1 MSKNIKSV
9 AQNNIGYTGV
19 VRLSQ
24 YTSNKKFT
32 IAEIH
37 NEGGKPLFNFLADC
51 LISDFAT
58 AGANRPTK
66 IALLYVNDE
75 TDPATIEAAEGTS
88 FIYLLKAPEKVYSET
103 EGVVRYS
110 FIIPQEYF
118 AAGRPDSVRF
128 NAIGLYCD
136 STDDVNDYAARC
148 DVDTGTWDISIS
160 SVLVL
165 DWELHIANHFDS
177 QEGNN

>member
-1 MSKNIKSV
+1 MSKSIKST
-9 AQNNIGYTGV
+9 AQNNIGYTGI

-24 YTSNKKFT
+24 YTGDKKFT

-37 NEGGKPLFNFLADC
+37 NKGGKALFDFLASC
-51 LISDFAT
+51 LIGNFTEASV
-58 AGANRPTK
+58 NRPNK
-66 IALLYVNDE
+66 IALLYTEDTE
-75 TDPATIEAAEGTS
+75 TYEQADGTS
-88 FIYLLKAPEKVYSET
+88 FIYLLTTPEQVYSEE

-118 AAGRPDSVRF
+118 AGGNSSSIRF

-136 STDDVNDYAARC
+136 SADDVNDYAACC
-148 DVDTGTWDISIS
+148 DVNTNEWSISIS

-165 DWELHIANHFDS
+165 DWELHIANNFS
-177 QEGNN
+177 NEEGTY

>member
-1 MSKNIKSV
+1 MSKNIKSI

-24 YTSNKKFT
+24 YTCNKKFT

-37 NEGGKPLFNFLADC
+37 NEGGKPLFDFLADC
-51 LISDFAT
+51 LVGNFTEAS
-58 AGANRPTK
+58 ANMPTK
-66 IALLYVNDE
+66 ISLLYKDDAENYE
-75 TDPATIEAAEGTS
+75 QAEGTS
-88 FIYLLKAPEKVYSET
+88 FIYLLNAPERVYNEK

-118 AAGRPDSVRF
+118 AGGNPNSVRF

-136 STDDVNDYAARC
+136 STDDINYYAARC
-148 DVDTGTWDISIS
+148 DIPVDDWSISIS

-165 DWELHIANHFDS
+165 DWELHIANNFS
-177 QEGNN
+177 NQEGTY

>member
-1 MSKNIKSV
+1 MSKNIKSI

-24 YTSNKKFT
+24 YTGSKKFT

-37 NEGGKPLFNFLADC
+37 NEGGKPLFDFLADC
-51 LISDFAT
+51 LIGNFAE
-58 AGANRPTK
+58 ASVNRPTK
-66 IALLYVNDE
+66 ILLLNKDDNGNYEQAD
-75 TDPATIEAAEGTS
+75 GTS
-88 FIYLLKAPEKVYSET
+88 FIYLLTAPEKVYSER
-103 EGVVRYS
+103 EGIVRYS

-118 AAGRPDSVRF
+118 AGGNSNSIRF

-136 STDDVNDYAARC
+136 SADSAEDFAACCR
-148 DVDTGTWDISIS
+148 VDTSTWSISIS

-165 DWELHIANHFDS
+165 DWELHIANFD
-177 QEGNN
+177 N